1 MQSFSKE
8 FLRIQDEVR
17 SEMMIGPNM
26 CTEDV
31 LSIKPRK
38 MYRDAQE
45 KEMKELVKEILGN
58 DDQYVMDLNK
68 KREIVSII
76 FNRLCIM
83 YI

>member
-8 FLRIQDEVR
+8 FLGVQDEVR

-26 CTEDV
+26 CSEDV

-38 MYRDAQE
+38 IYRDAQE

-68 KREIVSII
+68 KREIV
-76 FNRLCIM
+76 CI
-83 YI
+83 